1 MMSKIIWKP
10 NKKQINQ
17 SNIKAFIDLN
27 KQYLKSDSYNSLLK
41 WSIDSPECFWLK
53 LWDFLKIKAFTHSNQ
68 AITKG
73 KLIYKTK
80 WFESSTLNYSEN
92 LLSNNLKNIAII
104 SYKENGEINRVS
116 WELLKK
122 RVASFSNTLRGIGIK
137 KGDRVASVITN
148 TEESVVCMLA
158 TASIGAIWSSCS
170 PEFGTNGIIDRFKQ
184 IKPKLLISVNGY
196 SYNGKIFDISEKIK
210 IIANEVKSI
219 KTLII
224 IHNLAN
230 KKKLKVKN
238 KIIKYEDAISNTGTL
253 FFEKLNFSDPL
264 FILFSSGTTG
274 SPKCIVHSV
283 GGTLIQHKKEH
294 ILHCDI
300 KPKDVLFFYTTCGW
314 MMWNWLVTGLASK
327 ATILLYD
334 GSPFYPDP
342 NILWKI
348 VDKEKIKIFGTSAK
362 YLLALE
368 KEKHEP
374 CKLNNLDSLESI
386 LSTGSPLAPSSF
398 DYVYKSIK
406 NKLRLSS
413 ICGGT
418 DIIACFAIGNPML
431 PVYKGELQCISLGM
445 DVDIINK
452 NGRSIKNKKG
462 ELVCRSPFPSM
473 PIGFWGDK
481 GNNNYYSTYFS
492 QFHNIWS
499 QGDYGELKDNGGIII
514 HGRSDSTLNPGGI
527 RIGTSEIY
535 KVVEKLEEISECLAV
550 GQEWENDTR
559 IILFVTLEKGYSL
572 NSKLEKIICKK
583 LREEASPRHVP
594 SKIIASP
601 ELPRTINGK
610 ILEIAVREIIHGRP
624 INNIDAIANPKILNF
639 FRDLKELRI

>member
-1 MMSKIIWKP
+1 MSKIIWKP
-10 NKKQINQ
+10 NKKLINQ

-27 KQYLKSDSYNSLLK
+27 KEYLKSNSYDSLLK
-41 WSIDSPECFWLK
+41 WSIGYPESFWLK
-53 LWDFLKIKAFTHSNQ
+53 LWDFLKIKTFTHSNK
-68 AITKG
+68 AIK
-73 KLIYKTK
+73 KERLIYKTK
-80 WFESSTLNYSEN
+80 WFESSTLNYAEN
-92 LLSNNLKNIAII
+92 LLSNNLNNIAII
-104 SYKENGEINRVS
+104 SYKETGEINRVS

-122 RVASFSNTLRGIGIK
+122 RVASFSNTLKDMGIK
-137 KGDRVASVITN
+137 KGDRIASIITN

-170 PEFGTNGIIDRFKQ
+170 PEFGANGIIDRFKQ

-196 SYNGKIFDISEKIK
+196 SYNGKIFDISEKIEN
-210 IIANEVKSI
+210 ITNEVKSI

-238 KIIKYEDAISNTGTL
+238 KIIKYEEAISNTGIL
-253 FFEKLNFSDPL
+253 VFEKLSFSDPL

-274 SPKCIVHSV
+274 VPKCIIHSV

-294 ILHCDI
+294 VLHCDI

-314 MMWNWLVTGLASK
+314 MMWNWLVTGLASE

-348 VDKEKIKIFGTSAK
+348 ADKEKIKIFGTSAK

-368 KEKHEP
+368 KENHEP
-374 CKLNNLDSLESI
+374 YKLNNLDSLESI
-386 LSTGSPLAPSSF
+386 LSTGSPLAPASF

-406 NKLRLSS
+406 NNLRLSS

-418 DIIACFAIGNPML
+418 DIIACFGIGNPML

-445 DVDIINK
+445 DVDIINE
-452 NGRSIKNKKG
+452 NGRSVKNEKG
-462 ELVCRSPFPSM
+462 ELVCKSPFPSM

-481 GNNNYYSTYFS
+481 DNNNYYSTYFS
-492 QFHNIWS
+492 KFHNIWS
-499 QGDYGELKDNGGIII
+499 QGDYGELKDNGGLVI

-535 KVVEKLEEISECLAV
+535 KVVEKLKEINECLAV
-550 GQEWENDTR
+550 DQEWENDTR
-559 IILFVTLEKGYSL
+559 IILFIKLEQGYVL
-572 NSKLEKIICKK
+572 NSDLKKFICKK
-583 LREEASPRHVP
+583 LRKEASPRHIP

-639 FRDLKELRI
+639 FKGLKELEI

>member
-196 SYNGKIFDISEKIK
+196 SYNGKIFDISEKIE

-639 FRDLKELRI
+639 FRGLKELRI

>member
-1 MMSKIIWKP
+1 MSKIIWKP

-196 SYNGKIFDISEKIK
+196 SYNGKIFDISEKIE

-639 FRDLKELRI
+639 FRGLKELRI

>member
-196 SYNGKIFDISEKIK
+196 SYNGKIFDISEKIET
-210 IIANEVKSI
+210 IANEVKSI

-224 IHNLAN
+224 IHNSAN

-535 KVVEKLEEISECLAV
+535 KVVEKLEDYK
-550 GQEWENDTR
+550 EWYN
-559 IILFVTLEKGYSL
+559 K
-572 NSKLEKIICKK
+572 NSTQQK
-583 LREEASPRHVP
+583 V
-594 SKIIASP
+594 
-601 ELPRTINGK
+601 
-610 ILEIAVREIIHGRP
+610 
-624 INNIDAIANPKILNF
+624 
-639 FRDLKELRI
+639 

>member
-1 MMSKIIWKP
+1 M
-10 NKKQINQ
+10 
-17 SNIKAFIDLN
+17 
-27 KQYLKSDSYNSLLK
+27 
-41 WSIDSPECFWLK
+41 
-53 LWDFLKIKAFTHSNQ
+53 
-68 AITKG
+68 
-73 KLIYKTK
+73 
-80 WFESSTLNYSEN
+80 
-92 LLSNNLKNIAII
+92 
-104 SYKENGEINRVS
+104 
-116 WELLKK
+116 
-122 RVASFSNTLRGIGIK
+122 
-137 KGDRVASVITN
+137 
-148 TEESVVCMLA
+148 
-158 TASIGAIWSSCS
+158 
-170 PEFGTNGIIDRFKQ
+170 
-184 IKPKLLISVNGY
+184 
-196 SYNGKIFDISEKIK
+196 
-210 IIANEVKSI
+210 
-219 KTLII
+219 
-224 IHNLAN
+224 
-230 KKKLKVKN
+230 
-238 KIIKYEDAISNTGTL
+238 
-253 FFEKLNFSDPL
+253 
-264 FILFSSGTTG
+264 FSSGTTG

-452 NGRSIKNKKG
+452 NGRSIKNKK
-462 ELVCRSPFPSM
+462 C
-473 PIGFWGDK
+473 
-481 GNNNYYSTYFS
+481 
-492 QFHNIWS
+492 
-499 QGDYGELKDNGGIII
+499 
-514 HGRSDSTLNPGGI
+514 
-527 RIGTSEIY
+527 
-535 KVVEKLEEISECLAV
+535 
-550 GQEWENDTR
+550 
-559 IILFVTLEKGYSL
+559 
-572 NSKLEKIICKK
+572 
-583 LREEASPRHVP
+583 
-594 SKIIASP
+594 
-601 ELPRTINGK
+601 
-610 ILEIAVREIIHGRP
+610 
-624 INNIDAIANPKILNF
+624 
-639 FRDLKELRI
+639 

>member
-1 MMSKIIWKP
+1 
-10 NKKQINQ
+10 
-17 SNIKAFIDLN
+17 
-27 KQYLKSDSYNSLLK
+27 
-41 WSIDSPECFWLK
+41 
-53 LWDFLKIKAFTHSNQ
+53 
-68 AITKG
+68 
-73 KLIYKTK
+73 
-80 WFESSTLNYSEN
+80 
-92 LLSNNLKNIAII
+92 
-104 SYKENGEINRVS
+104 
-116 WELLKK
+116 
-122 RVASFSNTLRGIGIK
+122 
-137 KGDRVASVITN
+137 
-148 TEESVVCMLA
+148 
-158 TASIGAIWSSCS
+158 
-170 PEFGTNGIIDRFKQ
+170 
-184 IKPKLLISVNGY
+184 
-196 SYNGKIFDISEKIK
+196 
-210 IIANEVKSI
+210 
-219 KTLII
+219 
-224 IHNLAN
+224 
-230 KKKLKVKN
+230 
-238 KIIKYEDAISNTGTL
+238 
-253 FFEKLNFSDPL
+253 
-264 FILFSSGTTG
+264 
-274 SPKCIVHSV
+274 
-283 GGTLIQHKKEH
+283 
-294 ILHCDI
+294 
-300 KPKDVLFFYTTCGW
+300 
-314 MMWNWLVTGLASK
+314 
-327 ATILLYD
+327 
-334 GSPFYPDP
+334 
-342 NILWKI
+342 
-348 VDKEKIKIFGTSAK
+348 
-362 YLLALE
+362 
-368 KEKHEP
+368 
-374 CKLNNLDSLESI
+374 
-386 LSTGSPLAPSSF
+386 
-398 DYVYKSIK
+398 
-406 NKLRLSS
+406 
-413 ICGGT
+413 
-418 DIIACFAIGNPML
+418 ML

-639 FRDLKELRI
+639 FRGLKELRI